1 MWNDLD
7 NWEHKNKAVVF
18 MVVSTEEV
26 RESLS
31 YYNAFDVESEGTY
44 DSEFICNI
52 NDVSETVV
60 HEALLNAYNT
70 LNFDYGITYTD
81 INDACYD
88 YIVENLSAKTKETTG
103 LIRGQIYDSET
114 KTFEPVADFMARVKG
129 YKQLD
134 LFEENNHAS

>member
-52 NDVSETVV
+52 NDVSERLIM
-60 HEALLNAYNT
+60 ASMKYAYNT
-70 LNFDYGITYTD
+70 IDEPTY
-81 INDACYD
+81 NYMLE
-88 YIVENLSAKTKETTG
+88 V
-103 LIRGQIYDSET
+103 IYDHLVDTLKERIKDAVDKQRPVRGNLWNAET
-114 KTFEPVADFMARVKG
+114 KGFEKLQDFMGQRTTQKE
-129 YKQLD
+129 
-134 LFEENNHAS
+134 LF

>member
-31 YYNAFDVESEGTY
+31 YYNAFEKDCEEY
-44 DSEFICNI
+44 ICNI
-52 NDVSETVV
+52 DDVSETVV
-60 HEALLNAYNT
+60 HEALLNAYNN
-70 LNFDYGITYTD
+70 LNFDYGISYED
-81 INDACYD
+81 INDSCYD
-88 YIVENLSAKTKETTG
+88 YIVENLSTKTKETTG

>member
-31 YYNAFDVESEGTY
+31 YYNAFDKDCEEY
-44 DSEFICNI
+44 ICNI
-52 NDVSETVV
+52 NDVSEAVV
-60 HEALLNAYNT
+60 HEALLDAYNT
-70 LNFDYGITYTD
+70 LNYDYGISYED
-81 INDACYD
+81 INDSCYD

>member
-31 YYNAFDVESEGTY
+31 YYNAFDVESKGTY

>member
-31 YYNAFDVESEGTY
+31 YYNAFDKDCEEY
-44 DSEFICNI
+44 ICNI
-52 NDVSETVV
+52 NDVSEAVV
-60 HEALLNAYNT
+60 HEALLDAYNT
-70 LNFDYGITYTD
+70 LNFDYGLSYED
-81 INDACYD
+81 INDSCYD
-88 YIVENLSAKTKETTG
+88 YIVENLSAKTKATTG

>member
-31 YYNAFDVESEGTY
+31 YYNAFDVESKGTY

-52 NDVSETVV
+52 YDVSEEVV
-60 HEALLNAYNT
+60 HQALLNAYNT

-88 YIVENLSAKTKETTG
+88 YIVDNLSAKTNETRG
-103 LIRGQIYDSET
+103 LIRGNIYNSET
-114 KTFEPVADFMARVKG
+114 KTFEKVKDFLA
-129 YKQLD
+129 KQQ
-134 LFEENNHAS
+134 ERTNAS

>member
-31 YYNAFDVESEGTY
+31 YYNAFEKDCEEY
-44 DSEFICNI
+44 ICDI
-52 NDVSETVV
+52 YDVSEVVV

>member
-26 RESLS
+26 REALS
-31 YYNAFDVESEGTY
+31 YYNAFEKDCEEY
-44 DSEFICNI
+44 ICNI
-52 NDVSETVV
+52 YDVSETLV
-60 HEALLNAYNT
+60 HEALLDAYNT
-70 LNFDYGITYTD
+70 LNFDYGISYTD
-81 INDACYD
+81 INDSCYD
-88 YIVENLSAKTKETTG
+88 YIVLKLCSKEHDAI
-103 LIRGQIYDSET
+103 LRGQIYDSET

-134 LFEENNHAS
+134 LFEENNNASKI

>member
-1 MWNDLD
+1 MWTDLD
-7 NWEHKNKAVVF
+7 RWEHDNKAVVF

-52 NDVSETVV
+52 YDVSEEVV
-60 HEALLNAYNT
+60 HQALLNAYNT

-88 YIVENLSAKTKETTG
+88 YIVDNLSAKTNETRG
-103 LIRGQIYDSET
+103 LIRGNIYNSET
-114 KTFEPVADFMARVKG
+114 KTFEKVKDFLA
-129 YKQLD
+129 KQQ
-134 LFEENNHAS
+134 ERTNAS

>member
-1 MWNDLD
+1 MWHDLD

-26 RESLS
+26 REALS
-31 YYNAFDVESEGTY
+31 YYNAFETDCEEY
-44 DSEFICNI
+44 ICNI

-60 HEALLNAYNT
+60 HEALLDAYNT

-81 INDACYD
+81 INDSCYD
-88 YIVENLSAKTKETTG
+88 YIVEILSAKTKETTG

-134 LFEENNHAS
+134 LFEENNHASKI

>member
-1 MWNDLD
+1 MWDDLD

-31 YYNAFDVESEGTY
+31 YYNAFDVESKGTY

-114 KTFEPVADFMARVKG
+114 KTFEPVAEFLKRVRG
-129 YKQLD
+129 KQLD
-134 LFEENNHAS
+134 LFEENKNAS

>member
-31 YYNAFDVESEGTY
+31 YYNAFEKDCEEY
-44 DSEFICNI
+44 ICNI
-52 NDVSETVV
+52 DDVSETIV
-60 HEALLNAYNT
+60 HEALLNAYNN
-70 LNFDYGITYTD
+70 LNFDYGISYED
-81 INDACYD
+81 INDSCYD
-88 YIVENLSAKTKETTG
+88 YIVENLSTKTKETTG

>member
-52 NDVSETVV
+52 YDVSEEVV
-60 HEALLNAYNT
+60 HQALLNAYNT
-70 LNFDYGITYTD
+70 LNFDYGLSYTD

-88 YIVENLSAKTKETTG
+88 YIVDNLSAKTNETRG
-103 LIRGQIYDSET
+103 LIRGNIYNSET
-114 KTFEPVADFMARVKG
+114 KTFEKVKDFLA
-129 YKQLD
+129 KQQ
-134 LFEENNHAS
+134 ERTNAS

>member
-31 YYNAFDVESEGTY
+31 YYNAFDKDCEEY
-44 DSEFICNI
+44 ICNI
-52 NDVSETVV
+52 NDVSEAVV
-60 HEALLNAYNT
+60 HEALLDAYNT

-88 YIVENLSAKTKETTG
+88 YIVENLSEKTKETTG

>member
-1 MWNDLD
+1 MWDDLD

-31 YYNAFDVESEGTY
+31 YYNAFEKDCEEY
-44 DSEFICNI
+44 ICDI
-52 NDVSETVV
+52 YDVSEAVV

-70 LNFDYGITYTD
+70 LNFDYGISYTD

-88 YIVENLSAKTKETTG
+88 YIVDNLSAKTNETRG
-103 LIRGQIYDSET
+103 LIRGNIYNSET
-114 KTFEPVADFMARVKG
+114 KTFEKVKDFLA
-129 YKQLD
+129 KQQ
-134 LFEENNHAS
+134 ERTNAS

>member
-52 NDVSETVV
+52 YDVSEEVV
-60 HEALLNAYNT
+60 HQALLNAYNT

-88 YIVENLSAKTKETTG
+88 YIVDNLSAKTNETRG
-103 LIRGQIYDSET
+103 LIRGNIYNSET
-114 KTFEPVADFMARVKG
+114 KTFEKVKDFLA
-129 YKQLD
+129 KQQ
-134 LFEENNHAS
+134 ERTNAS

>member
-31 YYNAFDVESEGTY
+31 YYNAFDKDCEEY
-44 DSEFICNI
+44 ICNI
-52 NDVSETVV
+52 NDVSEAVV
-60 HEALLNAYNT
+60 HEALLDAYNT
-70 LNFDYGITYTD
+70 LNFDYGLSYED
-81 INDACYD
+81 INDSCYD

>member
-31 YYNAFDVESEGTY
+31 YYNAFDVESKGTY

-52 NDVSETVV
+52 YDVSEEVV
-60 HEALLNAYNT
+60 HQALLNAYNT

>member
-1 MWNDLD
+1 MWNDLE

-18 MVVSTEEV
+18 IVVSTEEV

-31 YYNAFDVESEGTY
+31 YYNAFDKDCEEY
-44 DSEFICNI
+44 ICNI

-60 HEALLNAYNT
+60 HEN
-70 LNFDYGITYTD
+70 
-81 INDACYD
+81 INDSCYD

>member
-1 MWNDLD
+1 MWNDLE

-18 MVVSTEEV
+18 IVVSTEEV

-31 YYNAFDVESEGTY
+31 YYNAFDKDCEEY
-44 DSEFICNI
+44 ICNI

-60 HEALLNAYNT
+60 HEALLDAYNT
-70 LNFDYGITYTD
+70 LNFDAYGISYEN
-81 INDACYD
+81 INDSCYD

-103 LIRGQIYDSET
+103 LIRVQIYDSET
-114 KTFEPVADFMARVKG
+114 KTFEPVADFLARVKG

>member
-31 YYNAFDVESEGTY
+31 YYNAFDVESEGTN

-52 NDVSETVV
+52 YDVSEEVV
-60 HEALLNAYNT
+60 HQALLNAYNT
-70 LNFDYGITYTD
+70 LNFDYGIGYDD
-81 INDACYD
+81 INEACYD
-88 YIVENLSAKTKETTG
+88 YIVDNLSTKTNETRG
-103 LIRGQIYDSET
+103 LIRGNIYNSET
-114 KTFEPVADFMARVKG
+114 KTFEKVKDFLA
-129 YKQLD
+129 KQQ
-134 LFEENNHAS
+134 ERTNAS

>member
-31 YYNAFDVESEGTY
+31 YYNAFEKDCEEY
-44 DSEFICNI
+44 ICNI

-88 YIVENLSAKTKETTG
+88 YIVDNLSAKTNETRG
-103 LIRGQIYDSET
+103 LIRGNIYNSET
-114 KTFEPVADFMARVKG
+114 KTFEKVKDFLA
-129 YKQLD
+129 KQQ
-134 LFEENNHAS
+134 ERTNAS

>member
-1 MWNDLD
+1 MWDDLD

-31 YYNAFDVESEGTY
+31 YYNAFEKDCEEY
-44 DSEFICNI
+44 ICDI
-52 NDVSETVV
+52 YDVSEAVV

-88 YIVENLSAKTKETTG
+88 YIVENLSAKTNEPSR
-103 LIRGQIYDSET
+103 LARGQLYDSET
-114 KTFEPVADFMARVKG
+114 KTFEPVAEFLERVRG
-129 YKQLD
+129 KQLD
-134 LFEENNHAS
+134 LFEENKNAS

>member
-1 MWNDLD
+1 MWDDLD

-31 YYNAFDVESEGTY
+31 YYNAFEKDCEEY
-44 DSEFICNI
+44 ICDI
-52 NDVSETVV
+52 YDVSEAVV

-88 YIVENLSAKTKETTG
+88 YIVENLSAKTNEPRG
-103 LIRGQIYDSET
+103 LARGQLYDSET
-114 KTFEPVADFMARVKG
+114 KTFEPVAEFLERVRG
-129 YKQLD
+129 KQLD
-134 LFEENNHAS
+134 LFEENKNAS

>member
-1 MWNDLD
+1 MWDDLD

-31 YYNAFDVESEGTY
+31 YYNAFEKDCEEY
-44 DSEFICNI
+44 ICDI
-52 NDVSETVV
+52 YDVSEAVV

-88 YIVENLSAKTKETTG
+88 YIVDNLSAKTNETRG
-103 LIRGQIYDSET
+103 LIRGNIYNSET
-114 KTFEPVADFMARVKG
+114 KTFEKVKDFLA
-129 YKQLD
+129 KQQ
-134 LFEENNHAS
+134 ERTNAS

>member
-31 YYNAFDVESEGTY
+31 YYNAFDKDCEEY
-44 DSEFICNI
+44 ICNI
-52 NDVSETVV
+52 NDVSEAVV
-60 HEALLNAYNT
+60 HEALLDAYNT
-70 LNFDYGITYTD
+70 LNYDYGISYED
-81 INDACYD
+81 INDSCYD
-88 YIVENLSAKTKETTG
+88 YIVLKLCSKEHESK
-103 LIRGQIYDSET
+103 LRGQIYDSET

>member
-1 MWNDLD
+1 MWHDLD

-26 RESLS
+26 REALS
-31 YYNAFDVESEGTY
+31 YYNAFETDCEEY
-44 DSEFICNI
+44 ICNI

-60 HEALLNAYNT
+60 HEALLDAYNT

-81 INDACYD
+81 INDSCYD
-88 YIVENLSAKTKETTG
+88 YIVEILSAKTKETTG